1 LIPGEIL
8 VKAWLLCKGEQR
20 EVLEQACIQDLMK
33 RAMVVSSRQ
42 MHANIVRVLHALH
55 QEKATAGIEEMLCRL
70 YEPIMWPH
78 MSYANAR
85 VRSQALT
92 LMIDAFPIQVLSHQ
106 ALSCLIKHFPRYP
119 FCMVKQDTWLLAS
132 TESRLRPKRS

>member
-1 LIPGEIL
+1 MFERQSFIAGEIL

-70 YEPIMWPH
+70 YEPILWPH

-92 LMIDAFPIQVLSHQ
+92 LMIDAFPIQVCT
-106 ALSCLIKHFPRYP
+106 A
-119 FCMVKQDTWLLAS
+119 
-132 TESRLRPKRS
+132 